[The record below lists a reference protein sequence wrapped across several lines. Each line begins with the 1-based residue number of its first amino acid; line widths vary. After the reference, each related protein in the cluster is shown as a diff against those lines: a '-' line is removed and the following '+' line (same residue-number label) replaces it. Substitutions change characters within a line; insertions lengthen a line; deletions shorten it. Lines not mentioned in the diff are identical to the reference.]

1 MKFLDDII
9 TSLAGNAKTK
19 INDPFVGAFIFSWL
33 ICNWN
38 HLSLL
43 FWGEGKTSER
53 INLFYEYISRT
64 PMLGWNEL
72 FVFPFLAASF
82 YLFIFPWLSLFI
94 NTVQSLSQKKLHKQA
109 IDIELVKIKQ
119 QQELNKERL
128 RTNPNKQFLEQLV
141 QQDIDKRK
149 LILEHIRQR
158 SLRLEVK
165 AIEAK
170 SKAEEQEAITQA
182 AKNKESISKLE
193 LDKKNKQ
200 AELEKIRFENDSAK
214 ARAVH
219 ASNRFPSAYYL
230 MLKIDESLRSDNIHV
245 SLKTLGSIA
254 SSLFG
259 YTDFNELLDDKN
271 FNNETLSKVKYVY
284 YDDKLAKRLEQI
296 VLEENS
302 DNEDFSADLIFD
314 HLDMLFDNI
323 PFKLISGDHLA
334 ELCREE
340 FEKNPF
346 DAFDSDG
353 VSGAIA
359 ESDTIFENIDDI
371 TVEQYYFNNGFYAE
385 LSANVSGQHYKEE
398 DVSGRD
404 MTVSVIMQCNVL
416 VGKLG
421 LGDIEQGEIKGT
433 LSDID

>member
-1 MKFLDDII
+1 
-9 TSLAGNAKTK
+9 
-19 INDPFVGAFIFSWL
+19 
-33 ICNWN
+33 
-38 HLSLL
+38 
-43 FWGEGKTSER
+43 
-53 INLFYEYISRT
+53 
-64 PMLGWNEL
+64 
-72 FVFPFLAASF
+72 
-82 YLFIFPWLSLFI
+82 
-94 NTVQSLSQKKLHKQA
+94 HKQA

-245 SLKTLGSIA
+245 SLKTLGLIA

>member
-43 FWGEGKTSER
+43 FWGEGKISER

-64 PMLGWNEL
+64 PILGWNEL
-72 FVFPFLAASF
+72 FVFPFLATSF
-82 YLFIFPWLSLFI
+82 YLFIFPWFSLFI
-94 NTVQSLSQKKLHKQA
+94 NIAQGLSQKKLHKQA

-149 LILEHIRQR
+149 LILEHIRLR
-158 SLRLEVK
+158 GLRLEAK

-170 SKAEEQEAITQA
+170 RKAEEQAAIAQE
-182 AKNKESISKLE
+182 AKNKESISNIE

-200 AELEKIRFENDSAK
+200 AELERIRFESDSAK

-245 SLKTLGSIA
+245 SLKTLGLIV

-259 YTDFNELLDDKN
+259 YANFNELLNDKD
-271 FNNETLSKVKYVY
+271 FNNNTLSKVKYVY
-284 YDDKLAKRLEQI
+284 YDDELAKRLEQI
-296 VLEENS
+296 VLDENS
-302 DNEDFSADLIFD
+302 DNEDFSADLIFE
-314 HLDMLFDNI
+314 HLERLFEGI

-340 FEKNPF
+340 FENNPF
-346 DAFDSDG
+346 NDFDGDG
-353 VSGAIA
+353 ISGAIA
-359 ESDTIFENIDDI
+359 ESDTVYEDVDNII
-371 TVEQYYFNNGFYAE
+371 VEHFDFNNGFYAE

-398 DVSGRD
+398 DVPGRD
-404 MTVSVIMQCNVL
+404 MTVSVIMQCNVFA
-416 VGKLG
+416 GKFG
-421 LGDIEQGEIKGT
+421 LGPIEQGEIKGT
-433 LSDID
+433 LNDMD

>member
-1 MKFLDDII
+1 
-9 TSLAGNAKTK
+9 
-19 INDPFVGAFIFSWL
+19 
-33 ICNWN
+33 
-38 HLSLL
+38 
-43 FWGEGKTSER
+43 
-53 INLFYEYISRT
+53 
-64 PMLGWNEL
+64 
-72 FVFPFLAASF
+72 
-82 YLFIFPWLSLFI
+82 
-94 NTVQSLSQKKLHKQA
+94 
-109 IDIELVKIKQ
+109 
-119 QQELNKERL
+119 
-128 RTNPNKQFLEQLV
+128 
-141 QQDIDKRK
+141 
-149 LILEHIRQR
+149 
-158 SLRLEVK
+158 
-165 AIEAK
+165 
-170 SKAEEQEAITQA
+170 
-182 AKNKESISKLE
+182 
-193 LDKKNKQ
+193 
-200 AELEKIRFENDSAK
+200 
-214 ARAVH
+214 
-219 ASNRFPSAYYL
+219 

>member
-1 MKFLDDII
+1 
-9 TSLAGNAKTK
+9 
-19 INDPFVGAFIFSWL
+19 
-33 ICNWN
+33 
-38 HLSLL
+38 
-43 FWGEGKTSER
+43 
-53 INLFYEYISRT
+53 
-64 PMLGWNEL
+64 
-72 FVFPFLAASF
+72 
-82 YLFIFPWLSLFI
+82 
-94 NTVQSLSQKKLHKQA
+94 
-109 IDIELVKIKQ
+109 
-119 QQELNKERL
+119 
-128 RTNPNKQFLEQLV
+128 
-141 QQDIDKRK
+141 
-149 LILEHIRQR
+149 
-158 SLRLEVK
+158 
-165 AIEAK
+165 
-170 SKAEEQEAITQA
+170 
-182 AKNKESISKLE
+182 
-193 LDKKNKQ
+193 
-200 AELEKIRFENDSAK
+200 
-214 ARAVH
+214 
-219 ASNRFPSAYYL
+219 
-230 MLKIDESLRSDNIHV
+230 IHV

-371 TVEQYYFNNGFYAE
+371 T
-385 LSANVSGQHYKEE
+385 
-398 DVSGRD
+398 
-404 MTVSVIMQCNVL
+404 
-416 VGKLG
+416 
-421 LGDIEQGEIKGT
+421 
-433 LSDID
+433 